1 MTITE
6 EAIKEL
12 VGIVRDSK
20 EFVIDQ
26 APSVAVEMVRYGRI
40 WIIVPL
46 LIILIGI
53 PYLIFAFIKAREGKW
68 ENEWSPAFF
77 IPLVLGIFILA
88 LIVGESKAIM
98 AWVAPKLYILTELSR
113 MAK

>member
-46 LIILIGI
+46 LFIIIGI
-53 PYLIFAFIKAREGKW
+53 PYLIYAFIKARESNW
-68 ENEWSPAFF
+68 EDGWSPAFF
-77 IPLVLGIFILA
+77 IPMILGIFIAA
-88 LIVGESKAIM
+88 LIIGESKMIM